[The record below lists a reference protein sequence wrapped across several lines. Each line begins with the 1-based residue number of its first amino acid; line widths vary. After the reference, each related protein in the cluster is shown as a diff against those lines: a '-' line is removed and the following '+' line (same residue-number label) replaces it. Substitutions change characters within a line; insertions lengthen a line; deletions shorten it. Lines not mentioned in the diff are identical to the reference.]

1 MLRKYN
7 VWRADIRWSCM
18 KIHLHPEWKIMVP
31 VWIIPAVVGEVIWR
45 LMGGQLFG
53 VIVGLFASSLKTLI
67 DYAIVMLDCRTVTE
81 LKKRRSP

>member
-18 KIHLHPEWKIMVP
+18 KIHLQPRWKVMLP
-31 VWIIPAVVGEVIWR
+31 VWIIPAVVGEVIWQ

-53 VIVGLFASSLKTLI
+53 LIVGLFASSLKTLI